1 MLLFGKLWCYALCL
15 LCQSEELVV
24 VALLNHL
31 FEYLL
36 MDVIEKPHMRTLYK
50 NSVRKE
56 NALQRKLRKEAKVVQ
71 ERIKR
76 KLASSIASIRNR

>member
-1 MLLFGKLWCYALCL
+1 M
-15 LCQSEELVV
+15 